1 MSSGRRIEEEPIEKK
16 IARILK
22 YKNLSVTVAESCT
35 GGLVA
40 GTLVNADGI
49 SEVFKEGFVTYSN
62 DAKIRLLGV
71 SEDTLNTY
79 GAVSR
84 QTAKE
89 MAEGAAK
96 QACAEAAV
104 STTGI
109 AGPDGGTKDK
119 PVGLVFVGC
128 TLKGHT
134 VVKRC
139 FFGGDRQTI
148 RYRAVREA
156 LSLLY
161 CQLLADDSEKPVT
174 EDEE

>member
-1 MSSGRRIEEEPIEKK
+1 MSSGRRIEEEPIERK

-22 YKNLSVTVAESCT
+22 YKQLNVTVAESCT

-49 SEVFKEGFVTYSN
+49 SEVFKEGYVTYSN
-62 DAKIRLLGV
+62 EAKIRLLGV
-71 SEDTLNTY
+71 SEDTLKEK

-89 MAEGAAK
+89 MAEGAVRKAGT
-96 QACAEAAV
+96 QAAV

-109 AGPDGGTKDK
+109 AGPDGGSEDK
-119 PVGLVFVGC
+119 PVGLVYIGC

-148 RYRAVREA
+148 RHKAVREA
-156 LSLLY
+156 LALLY

-174 EDEE
+174 DDTE

>member
-1 MSSGRRIEEEPIEKK
+1 MQDKKIYELSALLVHELTEKK
-16 IARILK
+16 LKIA
-22 YKNLSVTVAESCT
+22 SAESLT
-35 GGLVA
+35 GGMVSEQITAVA
-40 GTLVNADGI
+40 GASRVFECGI
-49 SEVFKEGFVTYSN
+49 CSYSN
-62 DAKIRLLGV
+62 RIKHELLGV
-71 SEDTLNTY
+71 PTEVLEQFTEYSKE
-79 GAVSR
+79 
-84 QTAKE
+84 TAMA
-89 MAEGAAK
+89 MAEGVRKLSGADIGIA
-96 QACAEAAV
+96 
-104 STTGI
+104 TTGV